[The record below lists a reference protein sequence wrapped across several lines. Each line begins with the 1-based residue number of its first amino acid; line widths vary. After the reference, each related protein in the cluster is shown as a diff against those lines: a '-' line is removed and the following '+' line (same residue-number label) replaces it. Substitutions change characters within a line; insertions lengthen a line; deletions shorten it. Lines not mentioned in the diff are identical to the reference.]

1 MVVKPRDNRVAR
13 GFLEYFFRGGIDIS
27 RVITGSAQPQITRQS
42 LAPVVMAFPPLPEQ
56 KRIVAILDEA
66 FEGISSAVANA
77 EKNLANARELF
88 DNYLDSVFTHKG
100 EGWVEKT
107 LGEIG
112 GDVFTGPFG
121 SLLHK
126 SGYIQGGVPL
136 VNPAHIIDG
145 KIVPDA
151 EKTVDASA
159 TTRLQNYRL
168 NKGDVVIGRRGEIG
182 RCAVVTAGEE
192 GWLCGTG
199 CFYIRVFRR
208 TNPFFLAHLL
218 ISKPYRENL
227 ESLSSGA
234 TMLAAQPEQFL
245 QEAVA

>member
-1 MVVKPRDNRVAR
+1 VTFDERRYDLIFLYHCLKSLQLTRLAKGVKPGLNRNDVYSIE
-13 GFLEYFFRGGIDIS
+13 F
-27 RVITGSAQPQITRQS
+27 
-42 LAPVVMAFPPLPEQ
+42 AFPPLSEQ

-66 FEGISSAVANA
+66 FEAIAAAVANA

-88 DNYLDSVFTHKG
+88 DNYLNSVFTRNG
-100 EGWVEKT
+100 EGWVEKS
-107 LGEIG
+107 LGETG

-126 SGYIQGGVPL
+126 SDYIQGGVPL

-159 TTRLQNYRL
+159 MARLQNCRL
-168 NKGDVVIGRRGEIG
+168 NKGDVIIGRRGEIG
-182 RCAVVTAGEE
+182 RCAVVTAAEE

-208 TNPFFLAHLL
+208 TNPFFLTHLL
-218 ISKPYRENL
+218 RSKPYRANL
-227 ESLSSGA
+227 ESLSSGT
-234 TMLAAQPEQFL
+234 TMLNL
-245 QEAVA
+245 STLR